1 MENGKKEAYAY
12 INQYQK
18 QKYDRITIL
27 RKSGEKEQL
36 TKMSKALGYRTL
48 TEFINSCIDERI
60 EKLTSDQP
68 TQAPETPT
76 EPINSEKAKYL
87 PLTPENIAKVDLDA
101 LIENGNTLYQA
112 EVAGKFGMDGLNKFA
127 EMAKAKKSRG

>member
-36 TKMSKALGYRTL
+36 TKLSKALGYRTL
-48 TEFINSCIDERI
+48 TEFVNSCIDERI
-60 EKLTSDQP
+60 EKLTAEQP
-68 TQAPETPT
+68 TQAPETPAEPAKT
-76 EPINSEKAKYL
+76 EKTKYL
-87 PLTPENIAKVDLDA
+87 PLTPENVAKVDLGA
-101 LIENGNTLYQA
+101 LIEDGNTLYQL
-112 EVAGKFGMDGLNKFA
+112 EVSGKFGMDGFNKLVQL
-127 EMAKAKKSRG
+127 AKAKK

>member
-76 EPINSEKAKYL
+76 GPIKFEKTKYL
-87 PLTPENIAKVDLDA
+87 PLTPENIAKVDLDE
-101 LIENGNTLYQA
+101 LITGGSRYQGDILA
-112 EVAGKFGMDGLNKFA
+112 AFGPDGFDKLV
-127 EMAKAKKSRG
+127 EMAKAKKESGE